1 METLDAVN
9 CSVSEDMDAL
19 ATEKDIEDVE
29 NGSHVTLAR
38 LVHLLARRQPDAH
51 GTQRCKERT
60 PTGADVTRAR
70 FHQLTDAA
78 HNLSEDDE

>member
-9 CSVSEDMDAL
+9 CRVGEDMDAL

-29 NGSHVTLAR
+29 NGSHVMLTR
-38 LVHLLARRQPDAH
+38 LVHLLTRSQPDAH
-51 GTQRCKERT
+51 GTQRCEEWT

-78 HNLSEDDE
+78 DNLSQSD